1 MGQMLTSRQRS
12 ILGSIVEHYVADA
25 VPVSSGTLTRTGSLG
40 VSSAT
45 VRNEVAV
52 LKEHGYVTNP
62 HSSAGSV
69 PCDKA
74 YRLYVED
81 LAGGVTP
88 AEPELTRR
96 NVRDRLSRVEM
107 DDDQWSISAAAALAR
122 MVDNLA
128 VATPPKAAESRV
140 MRLEVVPVQGL
151 LAMLVIVLQQARLRR
166 HLVRLARPV
175 DENELVRSAN
185 RVRDLVEGQ
194 TRRQIA
200 VIDPDLNSVERE
212 FLRSTLLVLEEEDR
226 NLFRDHYLDG
236 LRNLLSQPEFAEND
250 RVKEL
255 IEGFEDGT
263 LAQAVLEET
272 PDGPALR
279 VVIGSENREDVLRP
293 LSVVIG
299 RYGIGGMA
307 VGAIAAVGPTRMRYS
322 HTIARVRLMVSV
334 MTEIVAPANLP

>member
-1 MGQMLTSRQRS
+1 MTQMLTARQRA
-12 ILGSIVEHYVADA
+12 ILNSIVERYVVDA
-25 VPVSSGTLTRTGSLG
+25 TPVSSRAITRRGGLG

-52 LKEHGYVTNP
+52 LEEHGYIMHP

-69 PCDKA
+69 PSDKA

-81 LAGGVTP
+81 VARSGP
-88 AEPELTRR
+88 HEEPTATRR
-96 NVRDRLSRVEM
+96 AVHERLCRVEM
-107 DDDQWSISAAAALAR
+107 DDDQWSSSAAAALAQ

-128 VATPPKAAESRV
+128 LATPPKAAEARV
-140 MRLEVVPVQGL
+140 MRLEVVPLEGL
-151 LAMLVIVLQQARLRR
+151 LAMMVIVLQQARLRR
-166 HLVRLARPV
+166 HLVRLARPIGP
-175 DENELVRSAN
+175 DELARSAN

-194 TRRQIA
+194 TRSQIA
-200 VIDPDLNSVERE
+200 VIDPDLTPLEMDI
-212 FLRSTLLVLEEEDR
+212 LRSTILVLEEEDR

-236 LRNLLSQPEFAEND
+236 LRNLLAQPEFAENR
-250 RVKEL
+250 RVQEL
-255 IEGFEDGT
+255 IGGFEDGT

-279 VVIGSENREDVLRP
+279 VVIGAENREDVLRP

-299 RYGIGGMA
+299 RYGVAGTA

-322 HTIARVRLMVSV
+322 HTIARVRLMASV
-334 MTEIVAPANLP
+334 MTEIVAPGGQV